1 MYIVLDSADLH
12 YMSIRIL
19 ALRLA
24 LLCQETHSVVWV
36 LSIKIRRENKG
47 FKITLKPKN
56 TYENNT
62 KTKLKNGGLNVS
74 RMFRDVSI
82 KLPSNSGMTRLGT

>member
-12 YMSIRIL
+12 YMSIRIS

-24 LLCQETHSVVWV
+24 LLCQESHSVVWV
-36 LSIKIRRENKG
+36 LSIKKIRRENKG

-56 TYENNT
+56 TLEN
-62 KTKLKNGGLNVS
+62 KTKPKNEGLDVW
-74 RMFRDVSI
+74 RMCRDVSI
-82 KLPSNSGMTRLGT
+82 MSPSNSGMTRLGT